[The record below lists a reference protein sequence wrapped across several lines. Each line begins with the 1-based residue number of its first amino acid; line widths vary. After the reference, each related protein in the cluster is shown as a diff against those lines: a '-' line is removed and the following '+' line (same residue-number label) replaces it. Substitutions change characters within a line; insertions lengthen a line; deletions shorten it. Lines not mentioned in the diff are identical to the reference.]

1 VEGVRGGSRP
11 LFYYQL
17 ACEMTNI
24 GYLRFAPGQNTTPG
38 KGPREKRLERNRESA
53 RKCRRK
59 RKAYVGDLEGKYQDL
74 AEENAM
80 LHLENERLQEL
91 VQQLQNG
98 MGNLPQSAHK
108 RVKSEF
114 GVSMANDLSES
125 AVPATQQSQLEI
137 SSPLAI
143 LTTLLLLAATL
154 VWTTMHLLV
163 PYLVTRS
170 SVSLRPPAHPQVA
183 KPMDLPCD
191 QRASRR
197 RSSIV
202 I

>member
-1 VEGVRGGSRP
+1 MGVRGGARP

-24 GYLRFAPGQNTTPG
+24 GYMRFAPGQNTTPG

-125 AVPATQQSQLEI
+125 AAGD
-137 SSPLAI
+137 
-143 LTTLLLLAATL
+143 LLSAGHLDYLAAPSGDAG
-154 VWTTMHLLV
+154 VDD
-163 PYLVTRS
+163 YAS
-170 SVSLRPPAHPQVA
+170 SRAVSGDTIIGV
-183 KPMDLPCD
+183 
-191 QRASRR
+191 
-197 RSSIV
+197 
-202 I
+202 